1 MASVAGHIEV
11 GPDDGGTVVVSLVGD
26 IDLEVATELR
36 LVLERIEAPTV
47 VVDMNATTYIDSLTV
62 GTLIVAA
69 RRDGTTMT
77 IRGLT
82 GAPLRVLQQAGVA
95 DLFDIHD

>member
-1 MASVAGHIEV
+1 MASAAGRIEV
-11 GPDDGGTVVVSLVGD
+11 GPEDGGTVVVSLVGD

-36 LVLERIEAPTV
+36 LVLERIEVPTV
-47 VVDMNATTYIDSLTV
+47 VVDMSATTFIDSVTV

-69 RRDGTTMT
+69 RRDGTSMT

-82 GAPLRVLQQAGVA
+82 GAPLRVLQQAGVT
-95 DLFDIHD
+95 DRFDIQD

>member
-1 MASVAGHIEV
+1 MASAAGHIET

-26 IDLEVATELR
+26 IDLEVATDLR

-69 RRDGTTMT
+69 RRDGRAMT

-95 DLFDIHD
+95 DLFDIQE

>member
-1 MASVAGHIEV
+1 MASATGHIEV

-36 LVLERIEAPTV
+36 LVLERIDTPRV
-47 VVDMNATTYIDSLTV
+47 VVDMSATTYIDSLTV

-69 RRDGTTMT
+69 RREGMAMT

-95 DLFDIHD
+95 NLFDIQD